1 MKLAALLLAFVS
13 TAGIAAT
20 QAEYPSRPIR
30 LIVPSA
36 PGGGPDVTVRILAA
50 ELVKVLGQ
58 NIVVENRPGASGT
71 IGTEAIVRATAD
83 GYTFG
88 QGNFT
93 TVNTS
98 RILLKLTYDVER
110 DLQPIVWF
118 TAGRNLLAINRA
130 MQVTSVPE
138 LIAHAKQNPRKI
150 MYGSS
155 GNGTSMHFSGAL
167 FGLLTGVEMM
177 HVPYKAA
184 QGAITDIAAGQI
196 HLIFDNMPSV
206 VPHVKSG
213 RLRGLAVTSLARAP
227 SLPDLPTVSESVPGF
242 EVVPWGGF
250 VAPAG
255 VPRPIVIKLNAAINK
270 VFAMPAFRDRITDL
284 GTDIRGGTPEEFWAH
299 VRREFA
305 KWSEVAKQANVR
317 IE

>member
-98 RILLKLTYDVER
+98 RILLKLPYDVER

-118 TAGRNLLAINRA
+118 TAGRNLLAIKRA

-305 KWSEVAKQANVR
+305 KWSEVAKRANVR